1 MQLVKTKEAVGL
13 ILCHDITRIIRGVEK
28 KVAFKKGH
36 VVKEEDIPTLLSL
49 GKDHLYVWEKQP
61 GMLHENEAASILI
74 SICQGENMEKSAVH
88 EGKIELLATC
98 DGLFWI
104 NREVLQKV
112 NAIPDIMIATRHSH
126 FPVKKGE
133 TLLGTRVIP
142 LLIEEEKMLEVKK
155 IAENTPI
162 TRVLPFTAKKVGLVT
177 TGNEVYYK
185 RIEDTF
191 TPVIK
196 DKLAQYQIE
205 IIKHITVPDNTD
217 QIKDAIQSI
226 KELDVDFILC
236 TGGMSVDPD
245 DLTPAA
251 IKKAGANIETYGAP
265 VLPGAMFLLGY
276 FADETPIMG
285 LPGCVMYTKAT
296 IFDLVLPSIAAGL
309 KITKEDIVRYG
320 EGGLCLNCKPCVF
333 PHCGF
338 GK

>member
-61 GMLHENEAASILI
+61 GMLHENEAASILS

-126 FPVKKGE
+126 FPVKRGE

-155 IAENTPI
+155 IAKNTPI
-162 TRVLPFTAKKVGLVT
+162 TRVLPFIAKRGGLIT
-177 TGNEVYYK
+177 TGNEVYNK

-217 QIKDAIQSI
+217 EIKDAIQSI

>member
-1 MQLVKTKEAVGL
+1 MQLVKTREAAGL
-13 ILCHDITRIIRGVEK
+13 ILCHDITRIIKGVEK
-28 KVAFKKGH
+28 SVAFKKGH
-36 VVKEEDIPTLLSL
+36 VIKEEDIPTLLSL

-61 GMLHENEAASILI
+61 GMLHENDAANILS
-74 SICQGENMEKSAVH
+74 SICQGKNMEKSDVH
-88 EGKIELLATC
+88 EGKIELVATC
-98 DGLFWI
+98 DGLFWV

-142 LLIEEEKMLEVKK
+142 LLIEEEKMLEVQK
-155 IAENTPI
+155 IAQNTPI
-162 TRVLPFTAKKVGLVT
+162 TSVLPFTAKRVGLVT

-185 RIEDTF
+185 RIKDTF

-205 IIKHITVPDNTD
+205 IVKHSIVPDATD

-226 KELDVDFILC
+226 KEHHVDFIIC

-251 IKKAGANIETYGAP
+251 IKEAGATIETYGAP

-276 FADETPIMG
+276 FEDDTPIMG

-309 KITKEDIVRYG
+309 KLKKEDIVRYG
-320 EGGLCLNCKPCVF
+320 EGGLCLQCKPCIF